1 VRLRLDGGADL
12 GALMWAPASIPLEP
26 ILRGIRDVGYYVW
39 REGVPHGT
47 TRSLYEEYRQAQA

>member
-1 VRLRLDGGADL
+1 
-12 GALMWAPASIPLEP
+12 MWAPASIPPEP